1 MKNKDE
7 LLAQADTMIN
17 IGEKVLATES
27 GESQLKPLVNEK
39 KFHDFRIS
47 ALSYMSRVFGENSNF
62 YQTFRTEVTHPTSSR
77 TRRGLGLLEG
87 AKRELQG
94 DWLSTTQGALTR
106 SILEDML
113 QMAENQLEMQNS
125 SAAATITG
133 TVIELQLRYLCQ
145 ARGLSIHNEIQ
156 GKAVP
161 KKVLQLAGDGYKKKI
176 LSRQDNKAVV
186 SWIDLC
192 RDGAE
197 GKDSVTVKQVKT
209 MIRGVKNLLATT
221 RY

>member
-7 LLAQADTMIN
+7 LLTQAETLIN

-27 GESQLKPLVNEK
+27 SESQLKPLVNEK
-39 KFHDFRIS
+39 NFHDFRIS
-47 ALSYMSRVFGENSNF
+47 ALSYLSRVFGESSNF
-62 YQTFRTEVTHPTSSR
+62 YQAFRTEVTHPTSSR
-77 TRRGLGLLEG
+77 TRRGLGLLDG

-106 SILEDML
+106 NILEEML
-113 QMAENQLEMQNS
+113 QLAENQLEQENRG
-125 SAAATITG
+125 AAASITG
-133 TVIELQLRYLCQ
+133 AVVELHLRYLCQ

-186 SWIDLC
+186 SWIELC
-192 RDGAE
+192 KDGAE
-197 GKDSVTVKQVKT
+197 GKDSVTVKQVKA
-209 MIRGVKNLLATT
+209 MIRSVKVFLATM

>member
-7 LLAQADTMIN
+7 LLAQAEALIN
-17 IGEKVLATES
+17 IGENVLATES

-47 ALSYMSRVFGENSNF
+47 ALSYLSRVFGESSNF

-94 DWLSTTQGALTR
+94 DWLSTTRGALIRDT
-106 SILEDML
+106 LEDML
-113 QMAENQLEMQNS
+113 QLAADQLDKGNNI
-125 SAAATITG
+125 AAASITG
-133 TVIELQLRYLCQ
+133 AVVELQLRYLCQ
-145 ARGLSIHNEIQ
+145 AGGVSIHNHVQ

-161 KKVLQLAGDGYKKKI
+161 KKGIQLAGDGYKKKI
-176 LSRQDNKAVV
+176 LSRQENKVV
-186 SWIDLC
+186 TSWLNLSESIS
-192 RDGAE
+192 E
-197 GKDSVTVKQVKT
+197 GKDSVTTKQIKAMLRDVK
-209 MIRGVKNLLATT
+209 GFLATK